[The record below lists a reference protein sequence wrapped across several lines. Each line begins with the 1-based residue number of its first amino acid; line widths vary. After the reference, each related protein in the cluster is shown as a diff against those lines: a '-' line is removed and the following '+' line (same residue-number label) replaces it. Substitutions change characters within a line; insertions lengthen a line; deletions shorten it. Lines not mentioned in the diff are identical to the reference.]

1 MVVVVPEFETD
12 TLFGATVAGGSVVVV
27 AGGSV
32 VVVVGT
38 GATVTVIDDDVEAW

>member
-27 AGGSV
+27 
-32 VVVVGT
+32 VGT